1 LYEDALRRLPK
12 GVKYATDYHN
22 LMTAILIK
30 LFIPPLKTY
39 KIESE
44 INEGRKRIDLVFTNN
59 PETGFFGR
67 LITQHN
73 IHAPYI
79 IIECKNYNIEIHNE
93 QLDQLIGRFSDTR
106 GKFGILTYR
115 EAEDEDELLKRC
127 KDALGDSKYIITLN
141 DEDIMT
147 MLNYR
152 LAGDEVDQLMEEKMQ
167 RLIF

>member
-1 LYEDALRRLPK
+1 
-12 GVKYATDYHN
+12 
-22 LMTAILIK
+22 M
-30 LFIPPLKTY
+30 
-39 KIESE
+39 
-44 INEGRKRIDLVFTNN
+44 
-59 PETGFFGR
+59 
-67 LITQHN
+67 
-73 IHAPYI
+73 
-79 IIECKNYNIEIHNE
+79 
-93 QLDQLIGRFSDTR
+93 
-106 GKFGILTYR
+106 TYR